1 LNAFKGFA
9 GGAFGHARHGRLQT
23 MDPHA
28 PPAAVHAD
36 DDDLTLMSAFAAGN
50 VQAFEWL
57 YQRHHAVLYRF
68 VRRLLGRDGTA
79 QADEVFQD
87 TWLRV
92 VHAKD
97 RYVPQGATFRT
108 WLFTLAHHRA
118 IDVLRRS
125 GREVALPDDDAEPFV
140 PEGTPW
146 SLWPRPEEAI
156 DELVFWRRAG
166 AKLLDCL
173 EQLPIAQKTAF
184 LLHHEDGIS
193 LDELARSL
201 DIGFE
206 TAKSRLRYA
215 LAKLRTCMGAYLDA
229 AALRPRSVASAA
241 AGGARDTERL
251 P

>member
-1 LNAFKGFA
+1 MNN
-9 GGAFGHARHGRLQT
+9 
-23 MDPHA
+23 DA
-28 PPAAVHAD
+28 PPPAVHAD
-36 DDDLTLMSAFAAGN
+36 DDDLALMSAFAAGD

-57 YQRHHAVLYRF
+57 YQRHHAALYRF
-68 VRRLLGRDGTA
+68 VRRLLGRDGAA

-97 RYVPQGATFRT
+97 RYVPQGASFRT

-125 GREVALPDDDAEPFV
+125 GREVALADDDGEPFV
-140 PEGTPW
+140 PDGTPW
-146 SLWPRPEEAI
+146 ALWPRPEEAI

-193 LDELARSL
+193 LDELARAL

-206 TAKSRLRYA
+206 TAKSRLRYS

-229 AALRPRSVASAA
+229 GGMRPRQMASAP
-241 AGGARDTERL
+241 AGVARDKERL

>member
-1 LNAFKGFA
+1 MNPSALP
-9 GGAFGHARHGRLQT
+9 L
-23 MDPHA
+23 A
-28 PPAAVHAD
+28 PQAD
-36 DDDLTLMSAFAAGN
+36 GDDLTLMAAFAAGD

-57 YQRHHAVLYRF
+57 YQRHHAALYRF
-68 VRRLLGRDGTA
+68 VRRLLGRDAAT

-92 VHAKD
+92 IHAKE
-97 RYVPQGATFRT
+97 RYVAQGASFRT

-125 GREVALPDDDAEPFV
+125 GREVAWPEDEEGEPFV
-140 PEGTPW
+140 PAGAPW

-201 DIGFE
+201 GIGFE

-229 AALRPRSVASAA
+229 ASLSWRHAPEPDAGTADAGATVAGPRRLG
-241 AGGARDTERL
+241 AGA
-251 P
+251 